1 MSINSILSVLLVL
14 LVLLFF
20 SCMIVGDAFISK
32 IAFNT
37 SAMDCDS
44 FADITTIPATIPATT
59 TMTTIPATI
68 PATTTMTTIPATTT
82 MTTIPATIPVQKLV
96 RNSTCADLDAT
107 QIGFA
112 RFRMAMYWIIF
123 ILLTF
128 LGIYGGIAL
137 ASYGW
142 LGIFFV
148 FIGFIVWLFALVGG
162 IFLSKFVFQASTKN
176 CNNSSYYCYEL
187 NNAEI
192 IFARMASVFCFMT
205 TFVITGL
212 IIMALYKSV

>member
-1 MSINSILSVLLVL
+1 MSINFILSVLLVL

-20 SCMIVGDAFISK
+20 SCMITGDAFISK
-32 IAFNT
+32 IAFN
-37 SAMDCDS
+37 AFPMDCNS
-44 FADITTIPATIPATT
+44 FADITTIPVTT
-59 TMTTIPATI
+59 TMTTIPI
-68 PATTTMTTIPATTT
+68 
-82 MTTIPATIPVQKLV
+82 QKLV
-96 RNSTCADLDAT
+96 RNSTCTDLDAT

-128 LGIYGGIAL
+128 LGVYGGIAL
-137 ASYGW
+137 ASYRW
-142 LGIFFV
+142 LEIFFV
-148 FIGFIVWLFALVGG
+148 FIGFIVWLFGLIGG
-162 IFLSKFVFQASTKN
+162 IFLSQFVFQASTKN
-176 CNNSSYYCYEL
+176 CNNSSYYCYYL

-212 IIMALYKSV
+212 IVMALYKSV